1 MTKKIVGAVVIIL
14 GVALG
19 IVYFVRNDMGDVL
32 SELSKSKCPRVF
44 SPIMAAE
51 PYYKGEIFDAHLH
64 LPVVSKYVSDIAYK
78 VGIPYP
84 MWDEELSPEYLQC
97 LFSSEGTS
105 RAYGFHL
112 LTKYSV
118 TTEVKK
124 AKEIE
129 KLYPG
134 MIVHFL
140 MPVIINPTLDTDIS
154 AVRKVLEDNPNFF
167 RGLGELKMHDGKDP
181 DDPYVLGLLDLAR
194 ESKLIVMMHPFNNH
208 LADIEKIVRQYSDV
222 TFLLHGIAYATD
234 FGKGGD
240 ERDNSVWLKKLLMNN
255 DNVYYSIDG
264 GLPIHGWKREHLGK
278 TVPKEETLPYAKSHF
293 YSSLEQD
300 VARYKNLIEMYPD
313 RFLRGTDRQHR
324 PHFDKE
330 VSTLLDEYTRAL
342 IGRLA
347 PSVQEKFAHK
357 NAEALLKR

>member
-1 MTKKIVGAVVIIL
+1 MKKTVLTSIVLVVAFVSVAT
-14 GVALG
+14 GVL
-19 IVYFVRNDMGDVL
+19 YKKF
-32 SELSKSKCPRVF
+32 SSQECPRLF

-51 PYYKGEIFDAHLH
+51 PYYQGEMFDSHLH

-84 MWDEELSPEYLQC
+84 MWDEELSVEHLQC
-97 LFSSEGTS
+97 LFGREGTS

-140 MPVIINPTLDTDIS
+140 MPVIINPTLDTDLS
-154 AVRKVLEDNPNFF
+154 AVQKALEDNPGFF

-194 ESKLIVMMHPFNNH
+194 KHKLIVMMHPFNNH
-208 LADIEKIVRQYSDV
+208 LADVEKIVRQYSDV
-222 TFLLHGIAYATD
+222 TFLLHGIAYAAD
-234 FGKGGD
+234 FGTGHVEK
-240 ERDNSVWLKKLLMNN
+240 DNSAWLKKLLANN
-255 DNVYYSIDG
+255 DNVYYSKG
-264 GLPIHGWKREHLGK
+264 AELPMHGWRGRQLGK
-278 TVPKEETLPYAKSHF
+278 AVPKEELLPYVKSQF
-293 YSSLEQD
+293 DSTLEQD
-300 VARYKNLIEMYPD
+300 VARHKNMIEMYPD
-313 RFLRGTDRQHR
+313 RFLMETDRQH
-324 PHFDKE
+324 PAHFDKE
-330 VSTLLDEYTRAL
+330 VSALLDEYSRAF

-357 NAEALLKR
+357 NAEALLKK